1 MIDRGHALSV
11 TKQAEAAGIARST
24 VYYLPRPASPADL
37 ALMRQ
42 LDELHLEF
50 PFAGARML
58 RGLLAARGSRVG
70 RRHVKMLMQRMRIE
84 PLYRRPRTT
93 KPEPG
98 HKIHPYLSIGSQKGP
113 RIGVQKGPQGP
124 SFCSVQQRH
133 PSVPA
138 HATAE
143 PARATAVKNGRFWR
157 PPAGLVLEGR
167 EHDGMMRAPGGVL
180 DVRRGV

>member
-1 MIDRGHALSV
+1 MGTIAVSDPARRMPYRKRGQSPIV
-11 TKQAEAAGIARST
+11 AA
-24 VYYLPRPASPADL
+24 
-37 ALMRQ
+37 Q
-42 LDELHLEF
+42 H
-50 PFAGARML
+50 
-58 RGLLAARGSRVG
+58 LLA
-70 RRHVKMLMQRMRIE
+70 
-84 PLYRRPRTT
+84 
-93 KPEPG
+93 
-98 HKIHPYLSIGSQKGP
+98 LSIGSQKGP